1 MKRNPVFHIA
11 MAMYSLIYFVPLLW
25 MAMSSLKSNEEIAMD
40 PLSLP
45 TTWDFSVFAE
55 AFIAGGLDK
64 YAINSAIVTGTCTS
78 AVLLFGSMAAFAFTR
93 LNFRFSK

>member
-25 MAMSSLKSNEEIAMD
+25 MALSALKNNEQITMT

-45 TTWDFSVFAE
+45 TTWDFGVFK
-55 AFIAGGLDK
+55 D
-64 YAINSAIVTGTCTS
+64 
-78 AVLLFGSMAAFAFTR
+78 AFTGR
-93 LNFRFSK
+93 LVAKRTV